1 MFQVGFSFN
10 LILLQKLSVNIS
22 MGSRN
27 LEADLFFNQL
37 QKAQTTDAQF
47 KSFFIE
53 IQNIWAWADKLGR

>member
-1 MFQVGFSFN
+1 
-10 LILLQKLSVNIS
+10 

-53 IQNIWAWADKLGR
+53 IQKFWAWVDKLWGIWGIFG